1 MSERGLETLLWVEKY
16 RPRRID
22 DIIDQDEVKRRI
34 KEFLKT
40 GNLPHLLF
48 YGPPGV
54 GKTTMALAIAH
65 ELYGE
70 HWRENVL
77 ELNASDERGISVI
90 RERVKEFAR
99 TAPMGGAPF
108 KLIILD
114 EADNMTSD
122 AQQALR
128 RLMEMYAA
136 NARFILIANY
146 VSRII
151 DPIQS
156 RCAMFRFSPLPR
168 DAVFSRLREIASS
181 EGVEITDDGLE
192 AIWEISQGD
201 MRKAIN
207 ILQAASALS
216 KKVTAEVVYRTV
228 GYIEPREVIDIVAAA
243 FTGNILKAREKLR
256 QAMYEYGISGKD
268 VLRIVQ
274 REIIKGTIEMPDEA
288 KSELFELAA
297 DIDYRLTEGADEE
310 VQLMAFLSRL
320 MLIGKKYEVKVK
332 PTEKPVETTAATT
345 TKKTT
350 TKKTTTKKATK
361 KSSSAS
367 GSGE

>member
-1 MSERGLETLLWVEKY
+1 VSSREQLASLLWVEKY

-22 DIIDQDEVKRRI
+22 EIINQEEAKKRI
-34 KEFLKT
+34 KEFIKS

-48 YGPPGV
+48 YGPPGT
-54 GKTTMALAIAH
+54 GKTTMALALAY
-65 ELYGE
+65 ELYGDA
-70 HWRENVL
+70 WRENVL

-99 TAPMGGAPF
+99 TAPMGKANF

-128 RLMEMYAA
+128 RTMEMYAQ

-156 RCAMFRFSPLPR
+156 RTAMFRFSPLPKEL
-168 DAVFSRLREIASS
+168 VFQRLEYIAKCEGISITRE
-181 EGVEITDDGLE
+181 GLE

-207 ILQAASALS
+207 ILQAASVID
-216 KKVTAEVVYRTV
+216 KKVTTETIYKAL
-228 GYIEPREVIDIVAAA
+228 GYIQPKEVLEIVKYALSGN
-243 FTGNILKAREKLR
+243 FTKSRDLLR
-256 QAMYEYGISGKD
+256 TIMYEYGISGTD
-268 VLRIVQ
+268 ILRIIQ
-274 REIIKGTIEMPDEA
+274 REVMKGSLDLPDDAKIEI
-288 KSELFELAA
+288 SEYAA
-297 DIDYRLTEGADEE
+297 EIDYRLTEGADEE
-310 VQLMAFLSRL
+310 IQLSAFIARL
-320 MLIGKKYEVKVK
+320 VLIGKKYGVKASIEATEEVKRRG
-332 PTEKPVETTAATT
+332 TE
-345 TKKTT
+345 TKVTR
-350 TKKTTTKKATK
+350 K
-361 KSSSAS
+361 KSTKR
-367 GSGE
+367 E